1 MLHISIEDAID
12 KGLENAVHYRQNIN
26 DTDLTIKDFTGND
39 SDKKRIMAHILA
51 AANILRLLQHY
62 EIPNGCLMSQEMAET
77 VLEYINVNNEID
89 NTNNQPVGTFAGMK
103 VYISEKAYNNITVFF
118 DNDDEAFSED
128 FTRYYTFTIKDAK

>member
-1 MLHISIEDAID
+1 M
-12 KGLENAVHYRQNIN
+12 ENAVHYRQNIN

-39 SDKKRIMAHILA
+39 SDKKRVMAHILA
-51 AANILRLLQHY
+51 AANILRLLHHY